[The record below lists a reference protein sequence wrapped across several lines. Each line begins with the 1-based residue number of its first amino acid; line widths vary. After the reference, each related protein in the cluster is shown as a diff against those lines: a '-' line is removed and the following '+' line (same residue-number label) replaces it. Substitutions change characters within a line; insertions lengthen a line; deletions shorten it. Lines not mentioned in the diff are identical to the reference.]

1 MKSRRLTVVCMA
13 AIALVGTPRAWQEI
27 GNLLEV
33 AQQKAQLKFWSMV
46 MRPAGPAEVEL
57 VAAEEATPERGVSP
71 CPHEGGEEENL
82 KLASYSEPR
91 RPRASSARRRQ
102 RTQAAPGALGAHAPK
117 APAVK
122 QSVERAL
129 RLENFKDVE
138 FDFQEVAETV
148 PAPQPRPAAADTL
161 SFVQLPPAPPVA
173 AAFSEKEVAYQFK
186 LMKKT
191 LNENKL
197 LLRQRGRLPVRVS
210 TPFPAS

>member
-1 MKSRRLTVVCMA
+1 MA
-13 AIALVGTPRAWQEI
+13 AIALIGTPRAWQEI

-57 VAAEEATPERGVSP
+57 VAAEEAIPAHAVSP
-71 CPHEGGEEENL
+71 CPHEGGEENL
-82 KLASYSEPR
+82 KLVSYSEPR
-91 RPRASSARRRQ
+91 RPRATARRQ
-102 RTQAAPGALGAHAPK
+102 RTQAGTQALIAHALK

-129 RLENFKDVE
+129 RLENFKDAD
-138 FDFQEVAETV
+138 FDFPEIAETV
-148 PAPQPRPAAADTL
+148 PAPQPRPITADTL
-161 SFVQLPPAPPVA
+161 SFVQLPPAAPVA

-197 LLRQRGRLPVRVS
+197 LLRQRGRLPIRVS
-210 TPFPAS
+210 AAFPAS